1 MSAFY
6 TSVVRFGNSMLY
18 RGYDAHGKKVIRKD
32 HFAPRFFVPSKAES
46 QWKGLDGAHIGPVE
60 FDSMREAK
68 GWLEQYRDVGGLK
81 IYGNT
86 NYIQQY
92 ITNRFPRD
100 IEWDRDKINVSTI
113 DIETAYEDG
122 FPEPEKANQEILA
135 ITLKNNID
143 GIYWVWGYNDYD
155 EESALIKP
163 VRYIKCRNE
172 VDLLLKFLDFWSSH
186 EKCPD
191 VITGWNVKFFDIPY
205 LVNRVANV
213 LGVDQIKK
221 FSPWG
226 LVDFQKVV
234 KRGREQITYKI
245 QGIQML
251 DYLDL
256 FQKFGYS
263 YGTQESYKL
272 DHIAYVVL
280 GEKKLSFEEVGSL
293 RNLYKE
299 DFQKYIDYNMKDVEL
314 VDRLEDK
321 MGLITLAMTVAYK
334 GGVNYTD
341 TFGTTSIWESII
353 YRKLNSMKTMPVIS
367 SDEMLKERFEGGY
380 VKPPQVGMHDWVVSF
395 DLNSLYPNIIVQW
408 NMSPETLR
416 KGIGDNTQG
425 GVDYYLQHSG
435 HPHDPLHPLLR
446 ELDVTVAANGSTYRK
461 DVDGVVPN
469 IIVDYYDE
477 RRSIKNMMLAAEKQY
492 QKEKTIEL
500 EKEINRL
507 HNQQM
512 AIKILMNSLYG
523 AIGNQYFRYF
533 DLRIAEGITLTG
545 QLAIQWAERAV
556 NREMNKILKTEK
568 DYVIAIDTDS
578 LYINFG
584 PLIEKLAPKDP
595 VKFLDRICVEHF
607 EPEIAK
613 AYDDLFQKLNC
624 HKPRMEMG
632 REVIAD
638 RGIWTAKKR
647 YILNVHNSEGV
658 QYSEPKLK
666 IMGIEA
672 IKSST
677 PEVCRGKFKEA
688 FKIIMTGD
696 EAATQKFIQSFKN
709 EFFHLPPEAVS
720 FPRSVSNITDY
731 RDRKTVYKKGT
742 PIHVRGSLVYNKAL
756 KESGMMNK
764 YEAIQNGGRIKFAYM
779 RMPNSVK
786 ENVIAFPDVLPK
798 EFGLHNYVD
807 YNKQFEKTF
816 IEPLRLIL
824 DAVGWKEEEQ
834 ASLEDFFG

>member
-113 DIETAYEDG
+113 DIETAYDDG

-299 DFQKYIDYNMKDVEL
+299 DFQKYIDYNMKDVQL

-321 MGLITLAMTVAYK
+321 MGLISLAMTIAYK
-334 GGVNYTD
+334 GGVNYVD
-341 TFGTTSIWESII
+341 TFGTTGIWESII
-353 YRKLNSMKTMPVIS
+353 YRKLMTTRKVPSIQERTSTKGNSK
-367 SDEMLKERFEGGY
+367 FAGAY
-380 VKPPQVGMHDWVVSF
+380 VKEPQVGLHDWVVSF

-408 NMSPETLR
+408 NMSPETLIDR
-416 KGIGDNTQG
+416 QSEDATC
-425 GVDYYLQHSG
+425 
-435 HPHDPLHPLLR
+435 
-446 ELDVTVAANGSTYRK
+446 AANGSFYRK
-461 DVDGVVPN
+461 DKEGVIPN

-477 RRSIKNMMLAAEKQY
+477 RTVVKKMML
-492 QKEKTIEL
+492 
-500 EKEINRL
+500 
-507 HNQQM
+507 
-512 AIKILMNSLYG
+512 
-523 AIGNQYFRYF
+523 
-533 DLRIAEGITLTG
+533 IAG
-545 QLAIQWAERAV
+545 
-556 NREMNKILKTEK
+556 
-568 DYVIAIDTDS
+568 
-578 LYINFG
+578 
-584 PLIEKLAPKDP
+584 
-595 VKFLDRICVEHF
+595 
-607 EPEIAK
+607 
-613 AYDDLFQKLNC
+613 
-624 HKPRMEMG
+624 
-632 REVIAD
+632 
-638 RGIWTAKKR
+638 
-647 YILNVHNSEGV
+647 
-658 QYSEPKLK
+658 
-666 IMGIEA
+666 
-672 IKSST
+672 
-677 PEVCRGKFKEA
+677 
-688 FKIIMTGD
+688 
-696 EAATQKFIQSFKN
+696 
-709 EFFHLPPEAVS
+709 
-720 FPRSVSNITDY
+720 
-731 RDRKTVYKKGT
+731 
-742 PIHVRGSLVYNKAL
+742 
-756 KESGMMNK
+756 
-764 YEAIQNGGRIKFAYM
+764 
-779 RMPNSVK
+779 
-786 ENVIAFPDVLPK
+786 
-798 EFGLHNYVD
+798 
-807 YNKQFEKTF
+807 
-816 IEPLRLIL
+816 
-824 DAVGWKEEEQ
+824 
-834 ASLEDFFG
+834 

>member
-1 MSAFY
+1 MSFY
-6 TSVVRFGNSMLY
+6 TSVVRYGNSLLY
-18 RGYDAHGKKVIRKD
+18 RGYTDTGKRVYKKE
-32 HFAPRFFVPSKAES
+32 HFSPRLFVPAKVDTK
-46 QWKGLDGAHIGPVE
+46 WRGLDGSIIGPVD
-60 FDSMREAK
+60 FNNMREAK
-68 GWLEQYRDVGGLK
+68 QWLEQYKDVGGFN
-81 IYGNT
+81 IYGNP
-86 NYIQQY
+86 NFMQQF
-92 ITNRFPRD
+92 ICHKWPHD
-100 IEWDRDKINVSTI
+100 IVWDRDLINVTTI

-122 FPEPEKANQEILA
+122 FPEPEKANQEVLA

-143 GIYWVWGYNDYD
+143 GIYRVWGMKDFD
-155 EESALIKP
+155 EDASLIKP
-163 VRYIKCRNE
+163 VKYIKCRDE
-172 VDLLLKFLDFWSSH
+172 VDLLLKFLDFWSDH
-186 EKCPD
+186 DKCPD

-213 LGVDQIKK
+213 LGVDQIAK

-245 QGIQML
+245 QGIQTL

-280 GEKKLSFEEVGSL
+280 GEKKLSFEESGSL
-293 RNLYKE
+293 RNLYKD
-299 DFQKYIDYNMKDVEL
+299 DFQRYIDYNMKDVQL

-334 GGVNYTD
+334 GGVNYQD
-341 TFGTTSIWESII
+341 TFGTVGIWESII
-353 YRKLNSMKTMPVIS
+353 YRKLFSEKTMPMIEP
-367 SDEMLKERFEGGY
+367 DEMGVRDFEGGY

-408 NMSPETLR
+408 NMSPETLNKDPMHNR
-416 KGIGDNTQG
+416 PS
-425 GVDYYLQHSG
+425 GVDRYLDAESPQEDKFS
-435 HPHDPLHPLLR
+435 
-446 ELDVTVAANGSTYRK
+446 VAANGSTYRK
-461 DVDGVVPN
+461 DIDGVVPN

-477 RRSIKNMMLAAEKQY
+477 RRSVKNMMIAAEKSY
-492 QKEKTIEL
+492 QKEKTVEL

-523 AIGNQYFRYF
+523 AIGNKYFRYY

-545 QLAIQWAERAV
+545 QLAIKWAEKAV
-556 NREMNKILKTEK
+556 NKELNKILKTDD
-568 DYVIAIDTDS
+568 DYVIAMDTDS

-584 PLIEKLAPKDP
+584 PLVEKLKPNDP
-595 VKFLDRICVEHF
+595 VKFLDKICTEHF
-607 EPEIAK
+607 EPVIAK
-613 AYDDLFQKLNC
+613 AYDKLFNVMNC

-647 YILNVHNSEGV
+647 YILNVHNSEGI

-677 PEVCRGKFKEA
+677 PEIVRAKFKEI
-688 FKIIMTGD
+688 FKLIISSTEKD
-696 EAATQKFIQSFKN
+696 VQDFIQTFKSD
-709 EFFHLPPEAVS
+709 FKSRSPEEVA
-720 FPRSVSNITDY
+720 FPRSVSNITDWK
-731 RDRKTVYKKGT
+731 DRKTVYKKGS
-742 PIHVRGSLVYNKAL
+742 PIHVRGSLVFNKAL
-756 KESGMMNK
+756 KESGLMNR
-764 YEAIQNGGRIKFAYM
+764 YEAIQNGTRIKYLYM
-779 RMPNSVK
+779 KKPNAVK

-798 EFGLHNYVD
+798 EFGLHKHVD
-807 YNKQFEKTF
+807 YDKQFEKTF
-816 IEPLRLIL
+816 IEPLELIL
-824 DAVGWKEEEQ
+824 NSIGWKAEEQ
-834 ASLEDFFG
+834 ASLEDFFV

>member
-1 MSAFY
+1 MSFY
-6 TSVVRFGNSMLY
+6 TSVVRYGNSLLY
-18 RGYDAHGKKVIRKD
+18 RGYTDTGKRVYKKE
-32 HFAPRFFVPSKAES
+32 HFSPRLFVPAKVDTN
-46 QWKGLDGAHIGPVE
+46 WKGLDGSVIGPVD
-60 FDSMREAK
+60 FNNMREAK
-68 GWLEQYRDVGGLK
+68 QWLEQYKDVAGFN
-81 IYGNT
+81 IYGNP
-86 NYIQQY
+86 NFLQQF
-92 ITNRFPRD
+92 ICHKWPHD
-100 IEWDRDKINVSTI
+100 IVWDRDLINVTTI

-122 FPEPEKANQEILA
+122 FPEPEKANQEVLA

-143 GIYWVWGYNDYD
+143 GVYRVWGMKDFNEND
-155 EESALIKP
+155 SLIKP
-163 VRYIKCRNE
+163 VRYIKCNDE
-172 VDLLLKFLDFWSSH
+172 VDLLLKFLDFWSDH
-186 EKCPD
+186 DKCPD

-213 LGVDQIKK
+213 LGIDQIAK

-226 LVDFQKVV
+226 MVDFQKVV

-245 QGIQML
+245 QGIQTL

-280 GEKKLSFEEVGSL
+280 GEKKLSFEESGSL
-293 RNLYKE
+293 RNLYKD
-299 DFQKYIDYNMKDVEL
+299 DFQRYIDYNMKDVQL
-314 VDRLEDK
+314 VDRLEEK

-334 GGVNYTD
+334 GGVNYQD
-341 TFGTTSIWESII
+341 TFGTVGIWESII
-353 YRKLNSMKTMPVIS
+353 YRKLFSERTMPMIEP
-367 SDEMLKERFEGGY
+367 DEMGIRDFEGGY

-408 NMSPETLR
+408 NMSPETLNKDPR
-416 KGIGDNTQG
+416 HNKPS
-425 GVDYYLQHSG
+425 GVDLYLNANESQHDK
-435 HPHDPLHPLLR
+435 H
-446 ELDVTVAANGSTYRK
+446 TVAANGSTYRK

-477 RRSIKNMMLAAEKQY
+477 RKAVKNMMIAAEKSY
-492 QKEKTIEL
+492 QKEKTVEL

-523 AIGNQYFRYF
+523 AIGNKYFRYY

-545 QLAIQWAERAV
+545 QLAIKWAEKAV
-556 NREMNKILKTEK
+556 NKELNNILKTDH
-568 DYVIAIDTDS
+568 DYVIAMDTDS

-584 PLIEKLAPKDP
+584 PLVEQLKPKDP
-595 VKFLDRICVEHF
+595 VKFLDKICVEHF
-607 EPEIAK
+607 EPAIAK
-613 AYDDLFQKLNC
+613 SYNKLFDVMNC
-624 HKPRMEMG
+624 YKPRMEMG

-647 YILNVHNSEGV
+647 YILNVHNSEGI
-658 QYSEPKLK
+658 QYAQPKLK

-677 PEVCRGKFKEA
+677 PEIVRDKFKEI
-688 FKIIMTGD
+688 FDVIISGNEKD
-696 EAATQKFIQSFKN
+696 AQNFIQKFKQDFKSRS
-709 EFFHLPPEAVS
+709 PEEVA
-720 FPRSVSNITDY
+720 FPRSVSNVTDW
-731 RDRKTVYKKGT
+731 RDRKTVYKKGS

-756 KESGMMNK
+756 KESGMMHK
-764 YEAIQNGGRIKFAYM
+764 YEAIQNGTRIKYLYM
-779 RMPNSVK
+779 KRPNNVK

-798 EFGLHNYVD
+798 EFGLHGHID
-807 YNKQFEKTF
+807 YDKQFEKTF
-816 IEPLRLIL
+816 IEPLELIL
-824 DAVGWKEEEQ
+824 KSIGWKAEEQ
-834 ASLEDFFG
+834 ASLEDFFA